1 MIFPAIVSG
10 KVSFQYTANR
20 IQQVVVSK
28 SLTDFLKFG
37 ANLVQRVDGFRDGV
51 PRRQLAVPVEDFGND
66 VEDELPLEFGS
77 F

>member
-1 MIFPAIVSG
+1 M
-10 KVSFQYTANR
+10 
-20 IQQVVVSK
+20 
-28 SLTDFLKFG
+28 
-37 ANLVQRVDGFRDGV
+37 QRVDGFRDGV